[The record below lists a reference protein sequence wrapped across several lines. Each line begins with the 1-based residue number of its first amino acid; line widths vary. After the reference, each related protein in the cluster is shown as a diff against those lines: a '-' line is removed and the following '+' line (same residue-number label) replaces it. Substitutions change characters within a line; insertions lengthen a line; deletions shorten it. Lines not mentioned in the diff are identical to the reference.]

1 VETRAYNQRG
11 ERVCIFRRR
20 VMVPKR
26 DVVGDLQ
33 PADVPADGAAQAQP
47 SA

>member
-26 DVVGDLQ
+26 SAVADLQ
-33 PADVPADGAAQAQP
+33 PADVPAEQAAQP